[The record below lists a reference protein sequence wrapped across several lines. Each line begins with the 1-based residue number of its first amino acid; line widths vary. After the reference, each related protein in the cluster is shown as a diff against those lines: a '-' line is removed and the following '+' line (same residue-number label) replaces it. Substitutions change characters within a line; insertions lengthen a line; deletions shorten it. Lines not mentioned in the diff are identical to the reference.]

1 MNPPLKREGDRGNV
15 LNAGG
20 KIAWPETLIGACVL
34 ALAGAVL
41 AETALSP
48 ASPAYAQVGPQA
60 FPYAVGA
67 GLGVLGALLAAEG
80 LRGGWRD
87 AAAERALGPP
97 AVKPFLWVAL
107 GLLINAAL
115 IPWLG
120 FILASTALFAC
131 IARGFGSTRA
141 LRDLAWGLGLSL
153 AAYLGFAKLLAIR
166 LGDGLV
172 ERFL

>member
-1 MNPPLKREGDRGNV
+1 
-15 LNAGG
+15 LNAG
-20 KIAWPETLIGACVL
+20 KIAWPETLVGAGVLVL
-34 ALAGAVL
+34 AGVVL
-41 AETALSP
+41 GETASAP

-60 FPYAVGA
+60 FPYGVGA

-80 LRGGWRD
+80 LRGGWREE
-87 AAAERALGPP
+87 AAERALGRP
-97 AVKPFLWVAL
+97 ALGPFLWVAL

-115 IPWLG
+115 IPRLG

-131 IARGFGSTRA
+131 IARGFGSRRVV
-141 LRDLAWGLGLSL
+141 RDLAWGLGLSL